1 MNPKH
6 AMFPGT
12 FDPPTNGHI
21 DIIERAAK
29 LYDCLHVVVADNI
42 SKRTMFSAQERCGM
56 LKDMVKDLGNVK
68 VAVWSGTTVDYAKE
82 NDIGVVVRGIRAIN
96 DFEYEFEL
104 AMVYRHMLPE
114 LEVLFMPTDPALSM
128 MRSSMIK
135 EMAMF
140 GADISPFVPQ
150 KVSSEV
156 KAKLMC

>member
-1 MNPKH
+1 MNRRF

-12 FDPPTNGHI
+12 FDPPTNGHMN
-21 DIIERAAK
+21 IIERAAA

-42 SKRTMFSAQERCGM
+42 SKKTMFSAKERCAM
-56 LKDMVKDLGNVK
+56 LEDLVKGYGNVK
-68 VAVWSGTTVDYAKE
+68 VSVWSGTTVDYAKT

-114 LEVLFMPTDPALSM
+114 LEVIFMPTDPALSM

-135 EMAMF
+135 EMAAF
-140 GADISPFVPQ
+140 GADISTFVPQ
-150 KVSSEV
+150 NVASAV
-156 KAKLMC
+156 NARLMC